1 MTNEHAAH
9 DHVVPIGRY
18 LMVFAILMVGTAVTV
33 WAARIDLGPL
43 NIVVAML
50 IALVKAAFVV
60 LYFMHLR
67 YSHRLNWVFGA
78 AAIFWLV
85 LLVGITMTDVL
96 ARAAE

>member
-1 MTNEHAAH
+1 MSSEHAGH
-9 DHVVPIGRY
+9 DHVLPIRLY
-18 LMVFAILMVGTAVTV
+18 MMVFAILMVGTAVTV
-33 WAARIDLGPL
+33 WAAQIDMGSM

-78 AAIFWLV
+78 AAIFWLA
-85 LLVGITMTDVL
+85 LLIGITMADVF
-96 ARAAE
+96 ARSVE

>member
-1 MTNEHAAH
+1 MTTEHSAH
-9 DHVVPIGRY
+9 DHVVPLRVYIG
-18 LMVFAILMVGTAVTV
+18 VFLILMVGTAVTV
-33 WAARIDLGPL
+33 WAARVNLGPM

-50 IALVKAAFVV
+50 IALVKASFVV

-85 LLVGITMTDVL
+85 LLVGITMADVA
-96 ARAAE
+96 ARAVE